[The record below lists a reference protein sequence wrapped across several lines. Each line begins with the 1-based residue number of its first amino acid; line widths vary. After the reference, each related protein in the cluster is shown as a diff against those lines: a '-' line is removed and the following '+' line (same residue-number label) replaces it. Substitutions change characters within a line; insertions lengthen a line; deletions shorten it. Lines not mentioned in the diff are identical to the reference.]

1 MFAIITFPE
10 EKRSSF
16 KNYKSPSIFNKI
28 LQQTNRSTSSQTLSG
43 KLDLD
48 DLRKARYPRTTKR
61 ATKRVSGLSCC

>member
-16 KNYKSPSIFNKI
+16 KNCKSPSIFNKI
-28 LQQTNRSTSSQTLSG
+28 LQQTNRSTSSQTLYG

-48 DLRKARYPRTTKR
+48 DLRKARYPRITKR
-61 ATKRVSGLSCC
+61 AKKRVSGPSCC